1 MFFKVRWKSTL
12 WGKTCGLGKVCV
24 EAKQSAKPGCRGSGG
39 WLAEGLAGVEKKEEV
54 EEEEEKEEE
63 DLEEEEGV
71 RSDRKRQIS
80 GLAKVKE
87 FDGLPV

>member
-1 MFFKVRWKSTL
+1 M
-12 WGKTCGLGKVCV
+12 
-24 EAKQSAKPGCRGSGG
+24 E
-39 WLAEGLAGVEKKEEV
+39 KEE
-54 EEEEEKEEE
+54 EDKKKGEE

>member
-1 MFFKVRWKSTL
+1 M
-12 WGKTCGLGKVCV
+12 
-24 EAKQSAKPGCRGSGG
+24 
-39 WLAEGLAGVEKKEEV
+39 EKK
-54 EEEEEKEEE
+54 EEEEEKGEEE
-63 DLEEEEGV
+63 LEEEEGV